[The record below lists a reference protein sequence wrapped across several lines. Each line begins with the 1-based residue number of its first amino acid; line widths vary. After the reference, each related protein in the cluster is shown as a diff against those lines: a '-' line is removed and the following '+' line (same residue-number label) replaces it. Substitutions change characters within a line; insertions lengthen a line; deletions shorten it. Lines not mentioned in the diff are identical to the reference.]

1 MGREINL
8 NQISHFLL
16 IKLFKIMKKQ
26 YFMMAI
32 AATMFAACSQ
42 NEIVDEVVESTP
54 KAIGFTTYAEGQT
67 RAENSNQGYTWNLED
82 HHTTFKVWAYKNV
95 ADAKVF
101 DGDVVTY
108 TETSSDP
115 LTYEWKYTNT
125 RYWDKAASWYEFYA
139 AAPENFSWV
148 LEENTPDK
156 DDDYFI
162 LNGYELKGDNYNK
175 DGFTEYTNTFEDLTH
190 DVDLM
195 IADKKKVENANFY
208 GNVHLEFIH
217 ILSRLN
223 ITVKKN
229 ANLNDI
235 VNLVKLDVV
244 DLKNI
249 GNFNESNYLGGT
261 LAGGITRRWTTVDNY
276 TTITYDKQQEVN
288 ANAQYAIQ
296 ALVIPQEAAVTTSS
310 VALDGSNITSEKK
323 PYIRIEY
330 TITPVGGYAET
341 FVAYYNLATAF
352 GESEKLAFNEGWQNT
367 LNITIAPTAIT
378 FDANVAPWGENNKD
392 LTIK

>member
-1 MGREINL
+1 
-8 NQISHFLL
+8 
-16 IKLFKIMKKQ
+16 MKKQ

-42 NEIVDEVVESTP
+42 TEVIDEVVDNSTP

-67 RAENSNQGYTWNLED
+67 RAENSGQGYTWDLED

-108 TETSSDP
+108 TKTSSDP
-115 LTYEWKYTNT
+115 LTYEWEYTNT

-148 LEENTPDK
+148 LNENTTNK
-156 DDDYFI
+156 ADDYFT
-162 LNGYELKGDNYNK
+162 LANYELKGDNLNK
-175 DGFTEYTNTFEDLTH
+175 DGFSAYNNSFKNLPNDI
-190 DVDLM
+190 DLM
-195 IADKKKVENANFY
+195 IADEKKVENAYFY
-208 GNVHLEFIH
+208 GDVHLEFIH

-223 ITVKKN
+223 ITVNKDSRVTDN
-229 ANLNDI
+229 

-249 GNFNESNYLGGT
+249 GNFNENDITGT
-261 LAGGITRRWTTVDNY
+261 LKDGITSRWTAADNY
-276 TTITYDKQQEVN
+276 TTITYDKNQIVETT
-288 ANAQYAIQ
+288 AKHAIQ
-296 ALVIPQEAAVTTSS
+296 ALVIPQVAEVTTNA
-310 VALDGSNITSEKK
+310 VKLDGSNITDEKK

-330 TITPVGGYAET
+330 TITPAGGNAET

-352 GESEKLAFNEGWQNT
+352 TNSAPTNIAFNEGWQNT

-392 LTIK
+392 LPIE

>member
-1 MGREINL
+1 MEREINL
-8 NQISHFLL
+8 NQISQFLL

-101 DGDVVTY
+101 DGDVVSY
-108 TETSSDP
+108 ADSK
-115 LTYEWKYTNT
+115 WGYTNT

-148 LEENTPDK
+148 LNENTPDK
-156 DDDYFI
+156 ADDYFI
-162 LNGYELKGDNYNK
+162 LNDYKLKGDNYNNK
-175 DGFTEYTNTFEDLTH
+175 YGFTEYTNTFKDLDK

-195 IADKKKVENANFY
+195 IADKKKITNEYFN

-223 ITVKKN
+223 ITVKKDN
-229 ANLNDI
+229 NLTDT

-261 LAGGITRRWTTVDNY
+261 LTGGITRRWTTVDNY
-276 TTITYDKQQEVN
+276 TTITYDKQEEVT

-341 FVAYYNLATAF
+341 FVAYYNLAPAF
-352 GESEKLAFNEGWQNT
+352 GEAEKLAFNEGWQNT

>member
-1 MGREINL
+1 
-8 NQISHFLL
+8 
-16 IKLFKIMKKQ
+16 MKKQ

-42 NEIVDEVVESTP
+42 TEVIDEVVDNSTP
-54 KAIGFTTYAEGQT
+54 KAIEFTTYAQGQT
-67 RAENSNQGYTWNLED
+67 RAENYDQGYTWNLED

-101 DGDVVTY
+101 DGDVVTH
-108 TETSSDP
+108 TKTSSDP

-148 LEENTPDK
+148 LNENTTDK
-156 DDDYFI
+156 ADDYFT
-162 LNGYELKGDNYNK
+162 LANYELKGDNLNKGGFSGYNNSFK
-175 DGFTEYTNTFEDLTH
+175 TLPYDK
-190 DVDLM
+190 DLM
-195 IADKKKVENANFY
+195 IADEKNVVNASFY

-223 ITVKKN
+223 ITVKKDSRVTDN
-229 ANLNDI
+229 

-249 GNFNESNYLGGT
+249 GNFNENAITAT
-261 LAGGITRRWTTVDNY
+261 LADGITSRWTAADNY
-276 TTITYDKQQEVN
+276 TTITYDKNEIVETT
-288 ANAQYAIQ
+288 AKHAIQ
-296 ALVIPQEAAVTTSS
+296 ALVIPQVAGVTT
-310 VALDGSNITSEKK
+310 VKLDGSNITDVKK

-330 TITPVGGYAET
+330 TITPAGGNAET

-352 GESEKLAFNEGWQNT
+352 TNSAPTDIAFNEGWQNT

-392 LTIK
+392 LPIE